1 MAYFHM
7 PSVKVEVTIPLA
19 IAWSDDVLK
28 CRLATKISTFGG
40 YGHVHVC
47 SNSTKISVL
56 VKLQY

>member
-7 PSVKVEVTIPLA
+7 PLVKVEVTIPLA
-19 IAWSDDVLK
+19 AAWSDDVLK
-28 CRLATKISTFGG
+28 RRLATEISTFGG